1 MSEYLHS
8 RNIVPNGDCRSDH
21 GISPWLD
28 EQIWGHRLW
37 DSQSPWLLFLEFL
50 TVAEACLRE
59 NRLFDEG
66 GVYYPLRFRPYQRL
80 YLRNILFNNQFV
92 NKSFSQID
100 TQRDDN
106 GIWNVWIQ
114 QMNSEAQGD
123 LDRDFSYLKDKFS
136 SFRDFNTVVRMLRG
150 TAVEGDRNRRWSS
163 RFVFPFGSEALYE
176 DLNIRRSNTSREY
189 INFGRTGEL
198 LYLMLCRSKFAEV
211 LRGPMKLLLQNNNL
225 NELLKRLQPDKDDDL
240 INRGRSYLPYI
251 EHPCFDFLG
260 EDWKNVFDLEL
271 PGFDAYQYLVELGAF
286 HVILYQLNTATGFIP
301 NSRKPHFVCEV
312 IAPQK
317 TLVRELSISNYQENN
332 VFTTQAVDAYIS
344 RISESDAWL
353 AAIEGS
359 AESDAFVKCQEI
371 LQDKIWWP
379 PPQSNA
385 SNSYDGPLNP
395 NDLLKQLREFSRK
408 GHRQHVANVH
418 RTYGSAIG
426 LISRRGT
433 NRLRYAPNDIF
444 LKTLVV
450 ANVEKREK
458 RKEFNQFLA
467 DLYDRYGLVFGE
479 QEASKALSVE
489 RFDRKAFQANTE
501 RLERRL
507 SSMGMLR
514 RLSDACAYVTNP
526 FAREEE

>member
-8 RNIVPNGDCRSDH
+8 RNIVPNRDCRSDH
-21 GISPWLD
+21 DISPWLD
-28 EQIWGHRLW
+28 EQIWGHRIW
-37 DSQSPWLLFLEFL
+37 DNQSPWLLFLEFL

-66 GVYYPLRFRPYQRL
+66 NVYYPLRFRPYQRL

-92 NKSFSQID
+92 NESFSQID

-106 GIWNVWIQ
+106 RIWNAWIQ
-114 QMNSEAQGD
+114 QMNNEAQGD
-123 LDRDFSYLKDKFS
+123 LDRNFSYLKDKFS
-136 SFRDFNTVVRMLRG
+136 SFRDFATVVKMLRG

-176 DLNIRRSNTSREY
+176 DLNIRGSSASREY

-211 LRGPMKLLLQNNNL
+211 LRGPMKLLLQNNYL
-225 NELLKRLQPDKDDDL
+225 NKLLKRLQPDKDDDL
-240 INRGRSYLPYI
+240 RNRGRSYLPYI
-251 EHPCFDFLG
+251 EHPCFNFLG
-260 EDWKNVFDLEL
+260 EDWKNIFDLEL
-271 PGFDAYQYLVELGAF
+271 PGFDAYQYLVELSAF

-301 NSRKPHFVCEV
+301 NSRKTHFVCEV

-317 TLVRELSISNYQENN
+317 TLVRELSISNYQQNN
-332 VFTTQAVDAYIS
+332 VLTTQAVDAYIS

-353 AAIEGS
+353 TTIEGS
-359 AESDAFVKCQEI
+359 AEADAFVKCKEI
-371 LQDKIWWP
+371 LQDKVWWP
-379 PPQSNA
+379 PPQPNA

-395 NDLLKQLREFSRK
+395 NALLKQLREFTRK
-408 GHRQHVANVH
+408 GHRQHVGNVH
-418 RTYGSAIG
+418 RAYGSAIG

-450 ANVEKREK
+450 ANVEKR
-458 RKEFNQFLA
+458 KEF
-467 DLYDRYGLVFGE
+467 
-479 QEASKALSVE
+479 
-489 RFDRKAFQANTE
+489 
-501 RLERRL
+501 
-507 SSMGMLR
+507 
-514 RLSDACAYVTNP
+514 
-526 FAREEE
+526 

>member
-1 MSEYLHS
+1 MSEYLNS
-8 RNIVPNGDCRSDH
+8 KNIVPNANCRMDH
-21 GISPWLD
+21 DISPWLD
-28 EQIWGHRLW
+28 EQVWGHRLW

-59 NRLFDEG
+59 NKLFDEK

-106 GIWNVWIQ
+106 GIWKVWIQ

-123 LDRDFSYLKDKFS
+123 LDRDFSYLKDQFS
-136 SFRDFNTVVRMLRG
+136 SFRDFDTVVRMLRR

-163 RFVFPFGSEALYE
+163 RFIFPFGSEALYE
-176 DLNIRRSNTSREY
+176 DLNIKRSTASREY

-211 LRGPMKLLLQNNNL
+211 LRGPMKLLLQNNYL
-225 NELLKRLQPDKDDDL
+225 NEFLKRLQPDKEDDL
-240 INRGRSYLPYI
+240 SNRGRSYLPYI
-251 EHPCFDFLG
+251 KHPCFDFLG

-271 PGFDAYQYLVELGAF
+271 PGFDAYQYLVGLSAF
-286 HVILYQLNTATGFIP
+286 HVILYQLNTAAGFIP
-301 NSRKPHFVCEV
+301 NSHKPHFVCEV

-317 TLVRELSISNYQENN
+317 TLVRELSISNYQRNN
-332 VFTTQAVDAYIS
+332 ALTAQAVDAYIS
-344 RISESDAWL
+344 CISESDAWL
-353 AAIEGS
+353 TTIEDF
-359 AESDAFVKCQEI
+359 AEADAFVKCKEI
-371 LQDKIWWP
+371 LQDKVWWP
-379 PPQSNA
+379 PPQVDAPNG
-385 SNSYDGPLNP
+385 YDGPPNP
-395 NDLLKQLREFSRK
+395 GALIKQLREFARK
-408 GHRQHVANVH
+408 GHRQHAGNVH
-418 RTYGSAIG
+418 RVYGRAVG
-426 LISRRGT
+426 LISSRGT
-433 NRLRYAPNDIF
+433 KWLRYAPNDIF

-450 ANVEKREK
+450 ANVKK
-458 RKEFNQFLA
+458 RKEFNEFLD
-467 DLYDRYGLVFGE
+467 DLYKRYGLVFGE
-479 QEASKALSVE
+479 QEASQTLSVE
-489 RFDRKAFQANTE
+489 EFDRKAFQANTE